1 MLRKV
6 RLYGKL
12 AKFIGKRV
20 LEADVNSA
28 AESVRFLIANFPE
41 VEKHMMEQTYRVQ
54 TGGADLDIDELHYPV
69 GSNDIKIIP
78 VVAGAGGRSTWKFIA
93 GAVLIGIAIAA
104 PGAGMIG
111 TSFGVTGGTTAG
123 VAGATTTVGAGFWAG
138 AAAFGGNIGIAL
150 VLSGVA
156 DLLTPT
162 PSIDTATQDDP
173 TNSFS
178 FSGIQQSSRA
188 GVAVPICYGEV
199 LTGSVVISAEIDV
212 DQVDV

>member
-1 MLRKV
+1 MLRKI

-28 AESVRFLIANFPE
+28 AESVRFLLANFPE
-41 VEKHMMEQTYRVQ
+41 VERHMMDQTYRVQ
-54 TGGADLDIDELHYPV
+54 VDGIDLEEKELHHPA
-69 GSNDIKIIP
+69 GKDDIKIIP
-78 VVAGAGGRSTWKFIA
+78 VIAGASGRGAWKFIA

-104 PGAGMIG
+104 PGAGMVG
-111 TSFGVTGGTTAG
+111 MGFGVTGGTAAT
-123 VAGATTTVGAGFWAG
+123 ATTAAVGAGFWAG

-156 DLLTPT
+156 DMLTPT
-162 PSIDTATQDDP
+162 PRVPDSQDDP
-173 TNSFS
+173 INSFS
-178 FSGIQQSSRA
+178 FSGVQQSSRA
-188 GVAVPICYGEV
+188 GVPVPLCYGEV

-212 DQVDV
+212 DQVRA

>member
-1 MLRKV
+1 MLRKI

-28 AESVRFLIANFPE
+28 AESIRFLLANFPE
-41 VEKHMMEQTYRVQ
+41 VERHMMDQTYRVQ
-54 TGGADLDIDELHYPV
+54 VDGIDLEEKELHHPA
-69 GSNDIKIIP
+69 GKDDIKIIP
-78 VVAGAGGRSTWKFIA
+78 VIAGASGRGAWKFIA

-104 PGAGMIG
+104 PGAGMVG
-111 TSFGVTGGTTAG
+111 MGFTQTGAAAAAGGT
-123 VAGATTTVGAGFWAG
+123 FWAG

-156 DLLTPT
+156 DMLTPT
-162 PSIDTATQDDP
+162 PRVPDSQDDP
-173 TNSFS
+173 INSFS
-178 FSGIQQSSRA
+178 FSGVQQSSRA
-188 GVAVPICYGEV
+188 GVPVPLCYGEV

-212 DQVDV
+212 DQVRA

>member
-1 MLRKV
+1 MLRKI

-28 AESVRFLIANFPE
+28 AESIRFLLANFPE
-41 VEKHMMEQTYRVQ
+41 VERHMMDQTYRVQ
-54 TGGADLDIDELHYPV
+54 VDGTDLEEKELHHPA
-69 GSNDIKIIP
+69 GKDDIKIIP
-78 VVAGAGGRSTWKFIA
+78 VIAGASGRGAWKFIA
-93 GAVLIGIAIAA
+93 GAVLIGIAIAV
-104 PGAGMIG
+104 PGAGMVG
-111 TSFGVTGGTTAG
+111 MGFTQTGAAAAAGGT
-123 VAGATTTVGAGFWAG
+123 FWAG

-156 DLLTPT
+156 DMLTPT
-162 PSIDTATQDDP
+162 PKVPDSQDDP
-173 TNSFS
+173 INSFS

-188 GVAVPICYGEV
+188 GVPVPLCYGEV

-212 DQVDV
+212 DQVRA

>member
-41 VEKHMMEQTYRVQ
+41 VERHMMEQTYRVQ

-111 TSFGVTGGTTAG
+111 GSFGVTGGTTAG

-138 AAAFGGNIGIAL
+138 AAAFAGNIGIAL

-156 DLLTPT
+156 DMLTPT
-162 PSIDTATQDDP
+162 PKTPEFEDDP
-173 TNSFS
+173 INSFS
-178 FSGIQQSSRA
+178 FSGVQQTGRA
-188 GVAVPICYGEV
+188 GTVVPVCYGEV
-199 LTGSVVISAEIDV
+199 LTGSVVISAELDV
-212 DQVDV
+212 DQVQA